1 MRLLT
6 GFELPMRSLR
16 RRYRDEELDE
26 AAVQIVNDAFPSD
39 SDDVRTWAVCA
50 RLLPHALAAAE
61 HAEALQVVSE
71 ATGRLLNQAGL
82 YLKGRAEFAEAK
94 VALETIERKKRED
107 TKD

>member
-1 MRLLT
+1 M
-6 GFELPMRSLR
+6 
-16 RRYRDEELDE
+16 
-26 AAVQIVNDAFPSD
+26 QIVNDAFPSD

-61 HAEALQVVSE
+61 HAEALQVASE

-94 VALETIERKKRED
+94 VVLEAIERVQRARDK
-107 TKD
+107 